1 MSETESTMPAPDEYN
16 KSLSWESP
24 DNGRT
29 QIENSTIVTDLGYR
43 LLQTGETIGDR
54 YKIIG
59 KLGSGGFAMTYLAKD
74 LQDPK
79 KSLCVVKHLQ
89 PRFNNPAACDSAR
102 QRFQREAAV
111 LRRLGSHPQIP
122 KLLSYFEEGREFY
135 LVQEF
140 VPGEELKKNIAH
152 GVWTEVRVI
161 AFLIDVLQILD
172 FVHSQAAIHRDI
184 KPSNLLCRQED
195 GKMVLI
201 DFGAVKEVGTLS
213 DGGAIHTLQTQIIG
227 TPGYMSPEQTHG
239 KPTYSSDIYGLGR
252 TAIFALTGR
261 SPLDLEETG
270 TEEITCWQE
279 LTQVSPKLAA
289 TIDKMIRPKPSERY
303 RSAQEAL
310 ADLQPLRRLGSI
322 VGDRYQ
328 IIGYLGGKENRHA
341 YIAEILPEDSETNL
355 FFEEPIKNSPLNLCA
370 IKIVEPQITDPRSR
384 QQAENWVERQLD
396 KWSNSLV
403 SPHIPQIITY
413 FWQEERFYLVEEYLE
428 GKNLAEETAEKQ
440 PWHQEEAIA
449 TLASVIPTLD
459 LIHKKGFV
467 HQDIKPSNIIRQKT
481 GGFAIIDGGIISHLG
496 NWHPA
501 VGEADGFVPSVGT
514 VGYMPPEQIAGNPHP
529 TSDLYA
535 LGKVALQ
542 FLSKVGAAN
551 GNEWRVG
558 DSAVA
563 SRQKLGTIVAELLA
577 KGRIDRKFAQVL
589 QKMTEEDRQKRYSST
604 DRLLKDLRACKRK
617 SFGRL
622 KSWHYLVLGFLL
634 AAGMAYFGRYYWMQ
648 YQALL
653 LFDQG
658 DARLELGQYQVA
670 LNYYQQGME
679 KSTGKVIER
688 AWIGKATALSHL
700 KRYPEMR
707 QTCEEI
713 LEANKNSIYAWNCV
727 GLAYMGMEDYKGAIA
742 AFNEAYNRD
751 TAFFDAVNNR
761 GFAYLKLGN
770 EQQAENDL
778 RTAIRLD
785 PQQSYVPLNNL
796 AQLYFQEGKYAQAL
810 GHYQK
815 AIELKK
821 DYLPA
826 WIGLGN
832 SQRQLGYPEQALAT
846 FDRALALDDRSAE
859 VWYLKALVEEDMG
872 KNNDAKL
879 SLEKSLSLSPN
890 YQAAKDALQRVE
902 SKNW

>member
-24 DNGRT
+24 DSGRT
-29 QIENSTIVTDLGYR
+29 QIEHSTIVTDLGYR
-43 LLQTGETIGDR
+43 LLQTGETIGGR

-74 LQDPK
+74 LQDAK

-89 PRFNNPAACDSAR
+89 PRFNSPAACDSAR

-111 LRRLGSHPQIP
+111 LKRLGSHSQIP
-122 KLLSYFEEGREFY
+122 RLIAYFEERREFY

-161 AFLIDVLQILD
+161 AFLIDVLHILD

-195 GKMVLI
+195 GKVVLI

-270 TEEITCWQE
+270 TEEITCWQD

-303 RSAQEAL
+303 RSAKEVL
-310 ADLQPLRRLGSI
+310 IDLQPLHRLGSI
-322 VGDRYQ
+322 VGNRYQ
-328 IIGYLGGKENRHA
+328 IVGYLGGKENRHA
-341 YIAEILPEDSETNL
+341 YLAEILSEDSETNL
-355 FFEEPIKNSPLNLCA
+355 FFAEPFKNSPPNLCV

-384 QQAENWVERQLD
+384 QQAESWLERQLD

-403 SPHIPQIITY
+403 STHIPQIITY
-413 FWQEERFYLVEEYLE
+413 FWQEDRFYWVEEYLE
-428 GKNLAEETAEKQ
+428 GKNLAEEITEKQ
-440 PWHQEEAIA
+440 PWHQDETIA
-449 TLASVIPTLD
+449 LLASVIPTLD

-481 GGFAIIDGGIISHLG
+481 GGFAVIDGGIISHLE

-501 VGEADGFVPSVGT
+501 VGEADGFVPAIGT
-514 VGYMPPEQIAGNPHP
+514 VGYMPSEQIAGNPHP

-542 FLSKVGAAN
+542 FLSKVDV
-551 GNEWRVG
+551 NESRVD
-558 DSAVA
+558 DSLTA
-563 SRQKLGTIVAELLA
+563 SRQKMGTIVAELLE
-577 KGRIDRKFAQVL
+577 KGRIERKFAQVL
-589 QKMTEEDRQKRYSST
+589 QKMTEGERQKRYSST
-604 DRLLKDLRACKRK
+604 DRLLRDLRACKRK
-617 SFGRL
+617 SFGKL

-634 AAGMAYFGRYYWMQ
+634 ATGIAYFGRYYWMQ

-658 DARLELGQYQVA
+658 EARLELGQDRVA
-670 LNYYQQGME
+670 LDYYQQGME
-679 KSTGKVIER
+679 KFSGKVIER
-688 AWIGKATALSHL
+688 VWIGKATALSRL
-700 KRYPEMR
+700 KRYSEMR

-713 LEANKNSIYAWNCV
+713 LAVNQDSIYAWNCV
-727 GLAYMGMEDYKGAIA
+727 GLAYMGLEKYKEAIA

-751 TAFFDAVNNR
+751 TSFFDAVNNR
-761 GFAYLKLGN
+761 GFAYFKLGN
-770 EQQAENDL
+770 KRQAENDL
-778 RTAIRLD
+778 RMAIRLD

-796 AQLYFQEGKYAQAL
+796 AQLYFQEGKYAEAL

-826 WIGLGN
+826 WVGLGN

-846 FDRALALDDRSAE
+846 FERALALDARSAE
-859 VWYLKALVEEDMG
+859 VWYFKALAEKDLG
-872 KNNDAKL
+872 KNNEAKL
-879 SLEKSLSLSPN
+879 SLEKSLFFSPD
-890 YQAAKDALQRVE
+890 YKAAKDALQRVE
-902 SKNW
+902 SIGE